1 MFSIDTSAGARRPD
15 TRTQLTLDRRT
26 GEVVKLEPY
35 ASQPAGR
42 KIVGWLRFI
51 HTGEAF
57 GLPGQT
63 VAGLAS
69 TGGVMLVW
77 TGLSLALRRLAGW
90 WRRRSDQAAAI
101 DEKAAA

>member
-1 MFSIDTSAGARRPD
+1 M
-15 TRTQLTLDRRT
+15 
-26 GEVVKLEPY
+26 KLELY
-35 ASQPAGR
+35 ASQPPGR
-42 KIVGWLRFI
+42 KVVGWLRFT

-69 TGGVMLVW
+69 AGAVMLVW
-77 TGLSLALRRLAGW
+77 TGLSLALRRLAAW
-90 WRRRSDQAAAI
+90 WRRRSGQAV